1 MSEEKETGTRFPQ
14 RLPENSQRIR
24 NRKSMKILLM
34 CKRPESKAGKM
45 IELPGNIHV
54 CADCMQKSFD
64 TMQNINLNYNDL
76 MKNLPP
82 NISMID
88 LSSLRNQ
95 IPPQPKVKKKE
106 EKKEKKEFSIKVF
119 RRPIRLRNSW
129 MNMSLVR
136 NRPKDYGGGSLQP
149 L

>member
-1 MSEEKETGTRFPQ
+1 
-14 RLPENSQRIR
+14 
-24 NRKSMKILLM
+24 
-34 CKRPESKAGKM
+34 
-45 IELPGNIHV
+45 
-54 CADCMQKSFD
+54 
-64 TMQNINLNYNDL
+64 MQNINLNYNDL

-106 EKKEKKEFSIKVF
+106 EKKEKERIFYQGYSAS
-119 RRPIRLRNSW
+119 PIRLRNSW
-129 MNMSLVR
+129 NEYVIGQEQAK
-136 NRPKDYGGGSLQP
+136 KDYGGGSLQP